1 MNNQEFERVLNSI
14 REEDPGVD
22 VIQSAA
28 ERVRAK
34 LDMRSVD
41 MGGRLNSCEDFR
53 ALADAYREGSLS
65 EARHMLVEDHL
76 HSCVACRRFFRGEQ
90 KASVVTMPSKRS
102 VVGVALPWAIAA
114 AVLLVAGI
122 TLPEYFNVVFAPS
135 GPRATVAQVDGELY
149 QVAAG
154 RLLTVGA
161 QIAENEELRTAK
173 GSRAVLKLRDGSLV
187 EVAERSDLR
196 ISERWSGKTV
206 ALERGSVMVEAAKQ
220 RRGRLE
226 ISTPD
231 CMVSVKGT
239 IFSVSR
245 GLKGSR
251 VSVVEGEVKVDK
263 AGGTEML
270 HRGDQTATN
279 STMALTSVG
288 QDISWSENS
297 AKYLTLLGEMS
308 EISKKL
314 DAIPGPGLRYSS
326 KLTASL
332 PSNTAIFVS
341 MPNLSATLAE
351 ANSIF
356 EERAKESPVLREWW
370 DAQGA
375 RNVRRIVEQVRTVS
389 DYLGDEVVFGVPV
402 VGGRLGMPLMV
413 AEARKAGLKEYLSVC
428 PLPDGRGSAGRGS
441 NGNVGSGCGFDVV
454 EQNGLVMMGGRQGAD
469 GSVNLGGFEGTEFG
483 KRVAQS
489 YAAGAGWLF
498 AADME
503 QILPAHVRD
512 SKNVAGLDNIRYL
525 IVERKQNL
533 GRTENSATV
542 SFKEAQTGIASWI
555 AAPAPMGTLDFISPD
570 ATFAASFVVNNP
582 VALLSQLPGSVFTDV
597 QKATGVDV
605 TNDIAVTLGG
615 EMTIAVDGPLLPS
628 PSWKVAVEVNNPS
641 RLEWSI
647 EQMVK
652 TAQQAEPDA
661 KIELTNEVMNGLTYY
676 TLTSAKSPMAVNYV
690 FTDGYLLMAPN
701 HGLLATSIQGRRA
714 GTTLTTSTTFRQ
726 QLPQNGQMNFSALV
740 YYNASAAIAPMAD
753 QLKQT
758 KFLTADQQKAL
769 SVLTADR
776 APTLIYAYAETNRI
790 VAATRGSFFGL
801 GLDTLVGLNGAHAGN
816 LISTLMGPALAQMKG
831 IVGR

>member
-22 VIQSAA
+22 TVEAAA
-28 ERVRAK
+28 ERVRAR
-34 LDMRSVD
+34 LQMRSVD

-53 ALADAYREGSLS
+53 ALADAYREGTLS

-76 HSCVACRRFFRGEQ
+76 HSCVTCRRFFRGEQ
-90 KASVVTMPSKRS
+90 KASVVTMPAKKSM
-102 VVGVALPWAIAA
+102 VGVALPWAIAA

-122 TLPEYFNVVFAPS
+122 TLPEYFNVLFAPA
-135 GPRATVAQVDGELY
+135 GPRASVASVDGELY
-149 QVAAG
+149 KVAPSG
-154 RLLTVGA
+154 LTLLTVGSA
-161 QIAENEELRTAK
+161 IAENDQVRTAK

-196 ISERWSGKTV
+196 VSERWSGKTV

-263 AGGTEML
+263 ASGTEML

-279 STMALTSVG
+279 PTMALTSVG

-308 EISKKL
+308 AISKKL
-314 DAIPGPGLRYSS
+314 DALPGPGMRYSS

-332 PSNTAIFVS
+332 PANTAVFVS

-370 DAQGA
+370 DAEGA
-375 RNVRRIVEQVRTVS
+375 RSVRKIVEQVRTVS
-389 DYLGDEVVFGVPV
+389 DYLGNEVVLAVPV
-402 VGGRLGMPLMV
+402 VGGKLGMPLMV
-413 AEARKAGLKEYLSVC
+413 AEARKTGLKEYLSGSAGC
-428 PLPDGRGSAGRGS
+428 PLPDGRGSVGRA
-441 NGNVGSGCGFDVV
+441 CGFDVV
-454 EQNGLVMMGGRQGAD
+454 ERNGLVMMGGEG
-469 GSVNLGGFEGTEFG
+469 GSGFEGTEFG

-489 YAAGAGWLF
+489 YASGAGWLF

-512 SKNVAGLDNIRYL
+512 SKNVTGIENIRYL
-525 IVERKQNL
+525 VVERKQNL

-542 SFKEAQTGIASWI
+542 SFKEARTGIASWI

-582 VALLSQLPGSVFTDV
+582 AALLSQLPGSVFTEV

-605 TNDIAVTLGG
+605 SNDIAATLGG

-676 TLTSAKSPMAVNYV
+676 TLTSVKSPIAVNYV
-690 FTDGYLLMAPN
+690 FTDGFLLMAPN
-701 HGLLATSIQGRRA
+701 HGLLATSIQNRMA
-714 GTTLTTSTTFRQ
+714 GTTLTTSATFRQ

-769 SVLTADR
+769 AVLSADR
-776 APTLIYAYAETNRI
+776 APTLIYVYAEPDRI

-801 GLDTLVGLNGAHAGN
+801 GLDTLVGLSGAHSGN
-816 LISTLMGPALAQMKG
+816 LISKLMGPALGK
-831 IVGR
+831 

>member
-1 MNNQEFERVLNSI
+1 MNFDHLLKSI
-14 REEDPGVD
+14 REEDPGQD
-22 VIQSAA
+22 VVEAA
-28 ERVRAK
+28 ADRVRTN
-34 LDMRSVD
+34 LSMRAVD

-90 KASVVTMPSKRS
+90 KTTVVTMPVKRS
-102 VVGVALPWAIAA
+102 VIGVVLPWAIAA
-114 AVLLVAGI
+114 AVLLVAGY
-122 TLPEYFNVVFAPS
+122 TLPEYFNVLLAPS
-135 GPRATVAQVDGELY
+135 GARASVASVDGEVY
-149 QVAAG
+149 KVAPAG
-154 RLLTVGA
+154 LTLLTVGA
-161 QIAENEELRTAK
+161 AIAENDQVRTAK

-196 ISERWSGKTV
+196 LSERWSGKTV
-206 ALERGSVMVEAAKQ
+206 TLERGSVMVEAAKQ

-263 AGGTEML
+263 ASGTELL

-279 STMALTSVG
+279 PTMAQTTVA

-297 AKYLTLLGEMS
+297 AKYVALLGELS
-308 EISKKL
+308 GISKKL
-314 DAIPGPGLRYSS
+314 EAIPGPGMRYSS
-326 KLTASL
+326 KLTAVL
-332 PSNTAIFVS
+332 PANTAVFVS
-341 MPNLSATLAE
+341 IPNLSTTLAE

-356 EERAKESPVLREWW
+356 EERVKESPVLAEWW
-370 DAQGA
+370 NAEGA
-375 RNVRRIVEQVRTVS
+375 ANVRKIVDQVRTIS
-389 DYLGDEVVFGVPV
+389 DYLGDEVVLAVSSNGGQLHQPV
-402 VGGRLGMPLMV
+402 MV
-413 AEARKAGLKEYLSVC
+413 AEARRPGLKDYLEKSSAC
-428 PLPDGRGSAGRGS
+428 PLPDGRGS
-441 NGNVGSGCGFDVV
+441 VGKACGLDVV
-454 EQNGLVMMGGRQGAD
+454 EQGNLVVMGGRIGP
-469 GSVNLGGFEGTEFG
+469 GGFESTEFG

-489 YAAGAGWLF
+489 YASGAGWLF

-503 QILPAHVRD
+503 QILAAHVKD
-512 SKNVAGLDNIRYL
+512 SKNVTGIDNIRYL

-542 SFKEAQTGIASWI
+542 SFSGARSGIASWI
-555 AAPAPMGTLDFISPD
+555 APPAPMGTLDFISQD

-582 VALLSQLPGSVFTDV
+582 GVLLDQLSSMAGGATAFADI
-597 QKATGVDV
+597 QKQTGVDV
-605 TNDIAVTLGG
+605 KQDIAATLGG
-615 EMTIAVDGPLLPS
+615 EMTIAVDGPLLPT
-628 PSWKVAVEVNNPS
+628 PSWKVAVEVNNPA

-652 TAQQAEPDA
+652 TAQQMQPDI
-661 KIELTNEVMNGLTYY
+661 KVQLTNELVGGLTYY
-676 TLTSAKSPMAVNYV
+676 TLTSAKSPMAVEYV

-701 HGLLATSIQGRRA
+701 HSLLAMSIQNRTL
-714 GTTLTTSTTFRQ
+714 GTTLTRSTTFRQ

-740 YYNASAAIAPMAD
+740 YYNASVAIAPMAD

-769 SVLTADR
+769 AALTADR
-776 APTLIYAYAETNRI
+776 APTLIYAYAEPDRI

-801 GLDTLVGLNGAHAGN
+801 GLDTLVGLNGKGAGS
-816 LISTLMGPALAQMKG
+816 LITTLMGPALGK
-831 IVGR
+831 

>member
-1 MNNQEFERVLNSI
+1 MSNQEFERVLNSI

-22 VIQSAA
+22 VVEAAA
-28 ERVRAK
+28 ERVRAR
-34 LDMRSVD
+34 LEMRAVD
-41 MGGRLNSCEDFR
+41 MGGRLNSCQDFR
-53 ALADAYREGSLS
+53 ALADAYREGTLT

-76 HSCVACRRFFRGEQ
+76 HSCVACRHFFRGEQ
-90 KASVVTMPSKRS
+90 KASVVTMPAKRS
-102 VVGVALPWAIAA
+102 MVGVALPWAIAA
-114 AVLLVAGI
+114 AVLLVAGL
-122 TLPEYFNVVFAPS
+122 TLPEYLNVLFAPA
-135 GPRATVAQVDGELY
+135 GARASVASVDGELY
-149 QVAAG
+149 KVAPTG
-154 RLLTVGA
+154 LTLLTAGSA
-161 QIAENEELRTAK
+161 IGENEQVRTAK

-196 ISERWSGKTV
+196 LNERWSGKTV

-226 ISTPD
+226 IATPD
-231 CMVSVKGT
+231 CLVSVKGT
-239 IFSVSR
+239 IFEVSR

-251 VSVVEGEVKVDK
+251 VSVVQGEVKVDK
-263 AGGTEML
+263 ATGTELL

-279 STMALTSVG
+279 PTMALTGVS
-288 QDISWSENS
+288 QDIAWSENS
-297 AKYLTLLGEMS
+297 AKYAALLGEMAS
-308 EISKKL
+308 ISKKL
-314 DAIPGPGLRYSS
+314 EAIPGPGMRYSS

-332 PSNTAIFVS
+332 PANTAVFVS

-356 EERAKESPVLREWW
+356 EARAKESPVLNQWW
-370 DAQGA
+370 NAEGA
-375 RNVRRIVEQVRTVS
+375 TRVRRIVDQVRTIS
-389 DYLGDEVVFGVPV
+389 DYLGDEVVLAVPV
-402 VGGRLGMPLMV
+402 EGGKLQEPVMV
-413 AEARKAGLKEYLSVC
+413 AEARKPGLKEYVASLGNTVPVVEKGNLVIMSVS
-428 PLPDGRGSAGRGS
+428 GSSG
-441 NGNVGSGCGFDVV
+441 GSG
-454 EQNGLVMMGGRQGAD
+454 
-469 GSVNLGGFEGTEFG
+469 FESTEFG

-489 YAAGAGWLF
+489 YASGAGWLF

-512 SKNVAGLDNIRYL
+512 SKNVSGMDDVRYL

-542 SFKEAQTGIASWI
+542 SFSGTRSGIASWI

-570 ATFAASFVVNNP
+570 ATFSASFVVNQP
-582 VALLSQLPGSVFTDV
+582 RALVTQLSSLAGGFGGAFT
-597 QKATGVDV
+597 QIQSKTGVDV
-605 TNDIAVTLGG
+605 GNDIAATLGG
-615 EMTIAVDGPLLPS
+615 EMTIAVDGPLLPT

-652 TAQQAEPDA
+652 TAQKAQPDA
-661 KIELTNEVMNGLTYY
+661 DIRLTHELVGGLTYY
-676 TLTSAKSPMAVNYV
+676 TLTSAKSPVAVNYV

-701 HGLLATSIQGRRA
+701 HGLLATSIQGRTL
-714 GTTLTTSTTFRQ
+714 GTTLTSSTTFRQ

-740 YYNASAAIAPMAD
+740 YYNPSAAIAPMAD

-769 SVLTADR
+769 EALTADR
-776 APTLIYAYAETNRI
+776 APTLIYAYAEPDRI

-801 GLDTLVGLNGAHAGN
+801 GLDTLVGLNGAGGPD
-816 LISTLMGPALAQMKG
+816 LFSKLMGPALGK
-831 IVGR
+831 